1 MMTLRSSAVIGL
13 LLSLTLPVTFCVAIS
28 GSLPYFGY
36 WFAFVPTA
44 GALPSISASR
54 HLAPF
59 HQPERVIEF
68 ATGQQSGIGGDTRTA
83 QLQLEAV
90 VETEPKSVG
99 MGFTR

>member
-1 MMTLRSSAVIGL
+1 
-13 LLSLTLPVTFCVAIS
+13 
-28 GSLPYFGY
+28 
-36 WFAFVPTA
+36 
-44 GALPSISASR
+44 
-54 HLAPF
+54 
-59 HQPERVIEF
+59 VIEF